1 MHEIQNNGI
10 AIFDDFFSK
19 TFCDELIEYFEHS
32 KINNGTWYRGEP
44 EIIKN
49 DESVTLDSSK
59 DFGLDNSHIFSD
71 FNSIFFEKCYP
82 IYSKYFS
89 VLNEVSKHGI
99 YGYKI
104 QKTLPGGGYH
114 IWHCEQDSAERAR
127 RLGVYCLY
135 LNDVNHGGE
144 TEFLYLN
151 QRVSPK
157 CGRLVIFPAGYIHTH
172 RGNPP
177 LKEPKYIMTG
187 WLEFM

>member
-10 AIFDDFFSK
+10 AIFDNFFSK
-19 TFCDELIEYFEHS
+19 TFCNELIECFEDS
-32 KINNGTWYRGEP
+32 KTNNATWYRGDAEM
-44 EIIKN
+44 IRN
-49 DESVTLDSSK
+49 DESAALNSSK
-59 DFGLDNSHIFSD
+59 LFGQDNNKIFSD
-71 FNSIFFEKCYP
+71 FNVTFFDECYSL
-82 IYSKYFS
+82 YSKYFS
-89 VLNEVSKHGI
+89 ILNTVSKHGI
-99 YGYKI
+99 YTYKI

-114 IWHCEQDSAERAR
+114 VWHCEHDGSERSR

-135 LNDVNHGGE
+135 LNDIEEGGE

-157 CGRLVIFPAGYIHTH
+157 CGRLVIFPSGYVHAH